1 MLPEIDSQMNGDLT
15 VCFRYLRRKKD
26 VDYWFIRSTLR
37 FFFFK
42 FQPIELPPIG
52 SAGSPYQLP
61 PSAHH
66 NASAA
71 AMMAH
76 RHLAAAASVKS
87 DPNIKI
93 ELENAELWQQFHQI
107 GTEMIITK
115 LGRCASTLDSIVN
128 RTICTHF
135 FFFLQKNRRM
145 FPTLK
150 VNLSGLDPNTKYFVL
165 LDLVLADDSRFRFNA
180 GWLRSGKAEPQW
192 PSRIYT
198 HPDSPATGA
207 QWMKHEISFQK
218 VKLTNNTMD
227 QQGHVRV
234 SFIIR
239 RRRYRLVF

>member
-1 MLPEIDSQMNGDLT
+1 MSFSNWQSMRPEIDSQMNGDLT
-15 VCFRYLRRKKD
+15 VCFRLTFGKRRRLL
-26 VDYWFIRSTLR
+26 VVRSFNSP
-37 FFFFK
+37 FFFSFET
-42 FQPIELPPIG
+42 IELPPIG

-61 PSAHH
+61 PSAAAHH
-66 NASAA
+66 SASAA

-115 LGRCASTLDSIVN
+115 LGRCVILIQSISWAIFSNST
-128 RTICTHF
+128 
-135 FFFLQKNRRM
+135 FLWKNKKIRRM

-227 QQGHVRV
+227 QQGHVR
-234 SFIIR
+234 
-239 RRRYRLVF
+239 